1 MFPNPIMAA
10 SGSVLTYDCLDT
22 SRTRNCSSGCQP
34 KASRGY
40 TEHANELVRQSVI
53 KTPISAYNRNWFSW
67 AQQLPQGTERRSWL
81 GSQFKRAYKMNRRLT
96 LILLAAFGIAAIC
109 TFAVYQMVRS
119 RISAKT
125 PTSTNVVAAK
135 TDIKLGTILKPE
147 DLTTIAIAGT
157 PPLGAIL
164 DKDKSRAIGRGVISD
179 LYKDEPIMENRLA
192 AVGAGGGLAAAIPQ
206 GMRACA
212 VKVDEVVGVS
222 GFATPGMRVDVVMS
236 GTPPGDTS
244 ADQGAQVRTVLQNI
258 QVLSAGTEFQQVKD
272 AEGKA
277 KQVQVVNLLVTPE
290 QAQTLELAS
299 SQVIRLVLRNPLDT
313 KTDPVIGS
321 ATINLFAGPNA
332 VPEKPKPVV
341 AAKKSAPKPPPPYS
355 IEVINGSKTSQE
367 KFASPEGHQ

>member
-1 MFPNPIMAA
+1 
-10 SGSVLTYDCLDT
+10 
-22 SRTRNCSSGCQP
+22 
-34 KASRGY
+34 
-40 TEHANELVRQSVI
+40 
-53 KTPISAYNRNWFSW
+53 
-67 AQQLPQGTERRSWL
+67 
-81 GSQFKRAYKMNRRLT
+81 MNRRLT

-119 RISAKT
+119 RISAKPPAT
-125 PTSTNVVAAK
+125 TNVVAAK
-135 TDIKLGTILKPE
+135 TDIKLGTILKIE
-147 DLTTIAIAGT
+147 DLTTISIAGT
-157 PPLGAIL
+157 PPVGAIL

-179 LYKDEPIMENRLA
+179 LYKDEPIMESRLA
-192 AVGAGGGLAAAIPQ
+192 AVGAGGGLAAAIPA

-236 GTPPGDTS
+236 GTPPGDTNNT
-244 ADQGAQVRTVLQNI
+244 QGAQVRTILQNI
-258 QVLSAGTEFQQVKD
+258 QVLSAGTEYQQVKD

-290 QAQTLELAS
+290 QAQIVELAS

-332 VPEKPKPVV
+332 VPEKPKTPVV
-341 AAKKSAPKPPPPYS
+341 AVKKSAPKPPPPYS

>member
-1 MFPNPIMAA
+1 
-10 SGSVLTYDCLDT
+10 
-22 SRTRNCSSGCQP
+22 
-34 KASRGY
+34 
-40 TEHANELVRQSVI
+40 
-53 KTPISAYNRNWFSW
+53 
-67 AQQLPQGTERRSWL
+67 
-81 GSQFKRAYKMNRRLT
+81 MNRRLT

-119 RISAKT
+119 RISAKPPAT
-125 PTSTNVVAAK
+125 TSVVAAK

-147 DLTTIAIAGT
+147 DLTTISIAGT
-157 PPLGAIL
+157 PPVGAIL

-179 LYKDEPIMENRLA
+179 LYKDEPIMESRLA
-192 AVGAGGGLAAAIPQ
+192 AVGAGGGLAAAIPA
-206 GMRACA
+206 GLRACA

-244 ADQGAQVRTVLQNI
+244 TTQGAQVRTILQNI
-258 QVLSAGTEFQQVKD
+258 QVLSAGTEYQQVKD
-272 AEGKA
+272 TEGKA

-299 SQVIRLVLRNPLDT
+299 SQIIRLVLRNPLDT

-332 VPEKPKPVV
+332 VPEKPKPVAV
-341 AAKKSAPKPPPPYS
+341 AKKSAPKPPAPYS

>member
-1 MFPNPIMAA
+1 
-10 SGSVLTYDCLDT
+10 
-22 SRTRNCSSGCQP
+22 
-34 KASRGY
+34 
-40 TEHANELVRQSVI
+40 
-53 KTPISAYNRNWFSW
+53 
-67 AQQLPQGTERRSWL
+67 
-81 GSQFKRAYKMNRRLT
+81 MNRRLT

-119 RISAKT
+119 RIAAKT

-179 LYKDEPIMENRLA
+179 LYKDEPIMESRLA
-192 AVGAGGGLAAAIPQ
+192 AVGAGGGLAAAIPP

-244 ADQGAQVRTVLQNI
+244 TDQGAQVRTVLQNI
-258 QVLSAGTEFQQVKD
+258 QVLSAGTEYQQVKD
-272 AEGKA
+272 TDGKA

-290 QAQTLELAS
+290 QAQIVELAS

-313 KTDPVIGS
+313 KTDPVVGS

-341 AAKKSAPKPPPPYS
+341 AVKKSAPKPPAPYS

>member
-1 MFPNPIMAA
+1 
-10 SGSVLTYDCLDT
+10 
-22 SRTRNCSSGCQP
+22 
-34 KASRGY
+34 
-40 TEHANELVRQSVI
+40 
-53 KTPISAYNRNWFSW
+53 
-67 AQQLPQGTERRSWL
+67 
-81 GSQFKRAYKMNRRLT
+81 MNRRLT

-119 RISAKT
+119 KITAKPSAT
-125 PTSTNVVAAK
+125 TSVGAAK

-147 DLTTIAIAGT
+147 DLTTITIAGT
-157 PPLGAIL
+157 PPVGAIL

-179 LYKDEPIMENRLA
+179 LYKDEPIIEGRLA
-192 AVGAGGGLAAAIPQ
+192 AVGAGGGLAAAIPT

-244 ADQGAQVRTVLQNI
+244 SNNEGAQVRTILQNI

-321 ATINLFAGPNA
+321 ATINLFAGPSST
-332 VPEKPKPVV
+332 PEKPKAPVV
-341 AAKKSAPKPPPPYS
+341 AVKKSAPKPPAPYS